1 MSSQIIDIIPLLRTN
16 DLRPNAVWLVF
27 VDRSGSTYSYES
39 QIRKV
44 FQMVSRTAAR
54 LINFSFSSDIM
65 QGGEVQM
72 AITNLA
78 VLLRMSFAA
87 M

>member
-1 MSSQIIDIIPLLRTN
+1 MLLFSEFILFLSLAN
-16 DLRPNAVWLVF
+16 FAADAIWLVY
-27 VDRSGSTYSYES
+27 VDRSGSTYSYVE
-39 QIRKV
+39 QIRKI

-78 VLLRMSFAA
+78 LVFRKTNEVRV
-87 M
+87 